1 MPQGC
6 PGRGRTTVRGRRVAR
21 HKEFDEQVAIEAA
34 VRRFW
39 IYGYEATSVR
49 DLARDMGIT
58 VASLYNAYGDKRAL
72 FRAALAHYVANSFE
86 DRVSR
91 FEQAMSPVA
100 AIDAFIAEI
109 IELSAQDSERKG
121 CLLVNSALE
130 IAPHDAELQEVV
142 TTVLEKIEAFFFRC
156 IAAGQAAGEITI
168 SHPATDL
175 AKMLL
180 GAHIGIRV
188 LARTRPNRAL
198 LEGVARPVLAFLR
211 IPKS

>member
-1 MPQGC
+1 
-6 PGRGRTTVRGRRVAR
+6 VAR
-21 HKEFDEQVAIEAA
+21 HREFDERVAIDAA

-86 DRVSR
+86 ERVAR
-91 FEQAMSPVA
+91 FEQAMAPLA
-100 AIDAFIAEI
+100 AVEAFMAEI
-109 IELSAQDSERKG
+109 IDVSAQDSERKG

-130 IAPHDAELQEVV
+130 IAPHDAELRELVTEV
-142 TTVLEKIEAFFFRC
+142 LDKIEAFFFRC
-156 IAAGQAAGEITI
+156 VSAGQEVGEITI

-188 LARTRPNRAL
+188 LARTRPDRAL
-198 LEGVARPVLAFLR
+198 LEGVARPVLTFLR
-211 IPKS
+211 IPRS